1 MKALESAKN
10 EVFESQKYLHLT
22 FLNKCIEPMPKWFE
36 EVKKAKGGATKY

>member
-22 FLNKCIEPMPKWFE
+22 LLNKCIQSMPKRFE
-36 EVKKAKGGATKY
+36 EVQKAKGGATK